1 MAWEQQI
8 LFEDTQQFTVLVFF
22 YIIFENLHDKY
33 SCNFSK
39 VHLVA
44 MVNSL
49 DLKTYGFDTIL
60 TKITED
66 IKILETSG
74 VSVEIKGKGTMQI
87 FGSISQ
93 FCGDSLA
100 TNEIFGLVEN
110 FSTTDNCC
118 SICYGTIQ
126 ERSAHFLESSFLL
139 RNREFH
145 QDDLDMLTSDDRLL
159 HVRGVKK
166 NSVLNDLKYFHTS
179 ENRNIDSMHLLPEG
193 ILPLETGNI
202 LHEFV
207 TVRKVMSLL
216 DLNRKIRWVFACLKV
231 DKGNTPAEL
240 NNIKPPGKGLS
251 PKLTASE
258 MLSLFRYLPV
268 ILGPFIPMGDRHWA
282 LFLQLQTLVDIAYA
296 PSLTDTMLDY
306 FEELYEDHM
315 LLYKKLY
322 PEIPVKP
329 KQHFLVHFKTIVK
342 ENGPMRHLSCLKYE
356 LRNGF
361 FKRLSHVVCNF
372 KNISKTLTTRNQYT
386 ALAHSIIGDNIRDE
400 FHFFCQPKQ
409 TLLKSVESFET
420 VAQKLNLPLTTT
432 VGICKHINRFGVTY
446 STGNIVV
453 VSKENFE
460 LQFGEIKAVICC
472 NNLRCVL
479 LVAKLDTVGFNSHL
493 HVFQVNRPITTKYIC
508 MDFTELFDYHPC
520 DLHYSISDGNFYV
533 RLKYQLISNPS
544 FKD

>member
-1 MAWEQQI
+1 
-8 LFEDTQQFTVLVFF
+8 
-22 YIIFENLHDKY
+22 
-33 SCNFSK
+33 
-39 VHLVA
+39 
-44 MVNSL
+44 
-49 DLKTYGFDTIL
+49 
-60 TKITED
+60 
-66 IKILETSG
+66 
-74 VSVEIKGKGTMQI
+74 
-87 FGSISQ
+87 
-93 FCGDSLA
+93 
-100 TNEIFGLVEN
+100 
-110 FSTTDNCC
+110 
-118 SICYGTIQ
+118 
-126 ERSAHFLESSFLL
+126 
-139 RNREFH
+139 
-145 QDDLDMLTSDDRLL
+145 
-159 HVRGVKK
+159 
-166 NSVLNDLKYFHTS
+166 
-179 ENRNIDSMHLLPEG
+179 
-193 ILPLETGNI
+193 
-202 LHEFV
+202 
-207 TVRKVMSLL
+207 
-216 DLNRKIRWVFACLKV
+216 
-231 DKGNTPAEL
+231 
-240 NNIKPPGKGLS
+240 
-251 PKLTASE
+251 
-258 MLSLFRYLPV
+258 
-268 ILGPFIPMGDRHWA
+268 
-282 LFLQLQTLVDIAYA
+282 
-296 PSLTDTMLDY
+296 
-306 FEELYEDHM
+306 
-315 LLYKKLY
+315 
-322 PEIPVKP
+322 
-329 KQHFLVHFKTIVK
+329 VK

-533 RLKYQLISNPS
+533 RLKYQLISNPY

>member
-1 MAWEQQI
+1 
-8 LFEDTQQFTVLVFF
+8 
-22 YIIFENLHDKY
+22 
-33 SCNFSK
+33 
-39 VHLVA
+39 
-44 MVNSL
+44 
-49 DLKTYGFDTIL
+49 
-60 TKITED
+60 
-66 IKILETSG
+66 
-74 VSVEIKGKGTMQI
+74 MQI

-139 RNREFH
+139 RNKEFH
-145 QDDLDMLTSDDRLL
+145 QNDLDMLTSDDRLL

-166 NSVLNDLKYFHTS
+166 ISVLNDLKYFHTS

-296 PSLTDTMLDY
+296 PSLTDSMLDY

-329 KQHFLVHFKTIVK
+329 KQHFLVHLKTIVK
-342 ENGPMRHLSCLKYE
+342 ENGPMRHFSCLKYE

-361 FKRLSHVVCNF
+361 LS
-372 KNISKTLTTRNQYT
+372 
-386 ALAHSIIGDNIRDE
+386 D
-400 FHFFCQPKQ
+400 
-409 TLLKSVESFET
+409 
-420 VAQKLNLPLTTT
+420 
-432 VGICKHINRFGVTY
+432 
-446 STGNIVV
+446 
-453 VSKENFE
+453 
-460 LQFGEIKAVICC
+460 
-472 NNLRCVL
+472 
-479 LVAKLDTVGFNSHL
+479 
-493 HVFQVNRPITTKYIC
+493 
-508 MDFTELFDYHPC
+508 
-520 DLHYSISDGNFYV
+520 
-533 RLKYQLISNPS
+533 
-544 FKD
+544 